1 MKLLIVEDSP
11 VVRSRLVAALRLLP
25 AVDVVGEV
33 DAAAA
38 AREALPRLR
47 PDAVVLDL
55 QLSDGNGLDVLREMR
70 AGAPARLVIVFTNHA
85 EEHYRR
91 RALAA
96 GADYFLD
103 KSKDLPLLLE
113 LLREGTRPS

>member
-1 MKLLIVEDSP
+1 
-11 VVRSRLVAALRLLP
+11 
-25 AVDVVGEV
+25 
-33 DAAAA
+33 
-38 AREALPRLR
+38 
-47 PDAVVLDL
+47 
-55 QLSDGNGLDVLREMR
+55 MR